1 MFIYRARTIRAIR
14 KFASRPNRMEESD
27 DDLLFSN
34 DGIQSTHVSKSN
46 TPFRRALRVLWRIF
60 SYSTIGLF
68 GYTYYQYKTN
78 KDYMSQALIYP
89 TFVNAAKW
97 TDDTIA
103 GIKSLM
109 VDPPLDKL
117 LPDLPK
123 MPPGYPLP
131 KTLVLDLK
139 GTIISTEYVF
149 GKGYVIMKRPGL
161 TEFLNKMSQM
171 YEVVILCEEETMFMS
186 QLTESLD
193 PNHRIFSAR
202 MGRECLCYRDGEM
215 VKDLKYLN
223 RDLKNVVILEK
234 TAKMVRL
241 QEDNAILLPEFNGDK
256 DDKFLIE
263 IMPFLEHLVKDR
275 VQDVR
280 EEIKKYGHSETGK
293 KYLERLQRIRDNI
306 VLKQNQGFG
315 RLLVRKP
322 QQKATA
328 DLTTGE
334 TPKPPGSS

>member
-1 MFIYRARTIRAIR
+1 
-14 KFASRPNRMEESD
+14 
-27 DDLLFSN
+27 
-34 DGIQSTHVSKSN
+34 
-46 TPFRRALRVLWRIF
+46 
-60 SYSTIGLF
+60 
-68 GYTYYQYKTN
+68 
-78 KDYMSQALIYP
+78 
-89 TFVNAAKW
+89 
-97 TDDTIA
+97 
-103 GIKSLM
+103 
-109 VDPPLDKL
+109 
-117 LPDLPK
+117 
-123 MPPGYPLP
+123 
-131 KTLVLDLK
+131 
-139 GTIISTEYVF
+139 
-149 GKGYVIMKRPGL
+149 
-161 TEFLNKMSQM
+161 
-171 YEVVILCEEETMFMS
+171 
-186 QLTESLD
+186 
-193 PNHRIFSAR
+193 
-202 MGRECLCYRDGEM
+202 M